1 MQGTTET
8 LDQTDAL
15 LKDIIRSLIFRGLP
29 VARLPEHG
37 TPREAQLL
45 ERLRLHLVPGV
56 GPLMH
61 LRLLQKF
68 GSAGQVLKAST
79 KMLQDVEG
87 VGPKLSAAIGAASL
101 DRSAEQI
108 LARCREA
115 GYQLLEADDV
125 DFPDSLKSIPDV
137 PQMLFVNGEILPR
150 DHLAIAIVGS
160 RRCTVYGVH
169 QAEKLANALAR
180 AGVTIVSG
188 LAQGIDTAAHRGAL
202 AAGGRTIA
210 VLATGLDSIYPPE
223 NTELAAAIAKNGA
236 VVSEAKL
243 DQHPSPGIFPQRNRI
258 ISGLSMGVLI
268 IEAARNSGALHTAR
282 HALEQGREVMALP
295 GRVDSLASDGCH
307 DLIRDGATLI
317 RHADDV
323 LKALGPTMKPVSLDP
338 QQAVHSPRELTLNDQ
353 ERAVLNLVTSDP
365 QHLDQ
370 ILSSTALDASRV
382 LATLTVLEM
391 KRLVRR
397 QPGGYL
403 VRVTY

>member
-1 MQGTTET
+1 M
-8 LDQTDAL
+8 AL
-15 LKDIIRSLIFRGLP
+15 L
-29 VARLPEHG
+29 PEPG
-37 TPREAQLL
+37 SERETRFL

-56 GPLMH
+56 GPLTH
-61 LRLLQKF
+61 LRLLQYF
-68 GSAGQVLKAST
+68 GLAGQVLRAST
-79 KMLQDVEG
+79 KSLQEVEG
-87 VGPKLSAAIGAASL
+87 VGPKLAAAIGAAAIEGT
-101 DRSAEQI
+101 AEKV

-115 GYQLLEADDV
+115 GYQLLEADSV
-125 DFPDSLKSIPDV
+125 DFPESLRSIPDV

-150 DHLAIAIVGS
+150 DHLAVAIVGS

-210 VLATGLDSIYPPE
+210 VLATGLDHIYPPE
-223 NTELAAAIAKNGA
+223 NADLAAAIAKSGA
-236 VVSEAKL
+236 VVTEARL

-258 ISGLSMGVLI
+258 ISGLSMGVLV
-268 IEAARNSGALHTAR
+268 IEAARNSGALHTVR
-282 HALEQGREVMALP
+282 HAMEQGREVMALP

-323 LKALGPTMKPVSLDP
+323 LKALGPTMKPVSIEP
-338 QQAVHSPRELTLNDQ
+338 QTEVHSPRELILNDQ
-353 ERAVLNLVTSDP
+353 ERIVLNLVTTEP
-365 QHLDQ
+365 RHLDQ
-370 ILSSTALDASRV
+370 ILSSTTLDASRV